1 MSPYETLDD
10 LLTLMV
16 EMGGSDLHVT
26 AGIAP
31 AVRVHGQLLPLP
43 DNAFEP
49 SAPDSSVAADGFF
62 YALMTKT

>member
-16 EMGGSDLHVT
+16 EMGGSDLHIT

-43 DNAFEP
+43 GRE
-49 SAPDSSVAADGFF
+49 
-62 YALMTKT
+62 ALTPR